1 MRYAS
6 QRDAEA
12 AAELEAE
19 RAQDR
24 LDRRYMRGEV
34 DEGEY
39 HKATQDLEQHVRRQ
53 VSRHRGR

>member
-6 QRDAEA
+6 QRDAEH

-34 DEGEY
+34 GEGEY
-39 HKATQDLEQHVRRQ
+39 HQATQALEQRVRRQ